1 MRRPIIIKIFSGL
14 INILTCLIG
23 ALIALYIQDW
33 FGSSDTYSLLFWT
46 IPLAT
51 GLAVSG
57 QTILTLFRTRNRLF
71 RLLLT
76 ILTAGLIAFGFVYL
90 VYIFLGPWINAFSI
104 PVFYLWI
111 AGTFGQLLFLDLL
124 LPQTTE
130 KLKPT
135 KTVLRIAAFPLIM
148 IATIIGIYAISFAS
162 SYLTKPE
169 PETFLIPANFDGKVR
184 IVYGEECGNKPPI
197 ENGRRVLQIPDN
209 GLLVIQPKFEAGII
223 DHEYYFVDQ
232 NGKRTPIKQYENYSD
247 GTKNIPGVRLGGSGS
262 MGGEMPD
269 GSFSSESPLAI
280 QFTDLYVYRDST
292 NQMSDRE
299 YSLQERKVDSL
310 TTVFVNECRKNKRK
324 TAHNKTYKQ

>member
-14 INILTCLIG
+14 INILTSLIG
-23 ALIALYIQDW
+23 AFIALSFQNW
-33 FGSSDTYSLLFWT
+33 FGSSDTYSMLFWT
-46 IPLAT
+46 VPLAV

-57 QTILTLFRTRNRLF
+57 QTILTLFRTQNRLL

-76 ILTAGLIAFGFVYL
+76 VLTSGLIAFGFVYL
-90 VYIFLGPWINAFSI
+90 VYMFLGPWINAFSI

-124 LPQTTE
+124 LPQKVEQLTI
-130 KLKPT
+130 T
-135 KTVLRIAAFPLIM
+135 KTVLGIVFFPLTV
-148 IATIIGIYAISFAS
+148 IATVIGIYAISFAS

-169 PETFLIPANFDGKVR
+169 PETFLIPANFEGKVR
-184 IVYGEECGNKPPI
+184 IVYGEECGINPSTI
-197 ENGRRVLQIPDN
+197 NGRRELEIPKN
-209 GLLVIQPKFEAGII
+209 GLLIIQPEFEAGII

-232 NGKRTPIKQYENYSD
+232 QGKRTPIKQYENYSD

-280 QFTDLYVYRDST
+280 HFTDLYVYRDST

-310 TTVFVNECRKNKRK
+310 TTAFVNECRKK
-324 TAHNKTYKQ
+324 